1 LFGLSDGGVKLRAI
15 VHVQTRRKIV
25 GRPPS
30 FLFSLL
36 NFWILIL
43 EVATMRCGTSR
54 KRVIRGLT
62 LRVFFSFFFPFFFLF
77 VCYCYCLFR
86 FAIYAFGHGG

>member
-36 NFWILIL
+36 NFWIFLNFDFRSSDNAMWDVP
-43 EVATMRCGTSR
+43 EASHSR
-54 KRVIRGLT
+54 TDSPCLF
-62 LRVFFSFFFPFFFLF
+62 LLFFSFFLSVCLLLLLF
-77 VCYCYCLFR
+77 V
-86 FAIYAFGHGG
+86 